1 MKSFTTLGR
10 LLLTLTVLALLPAT
24 VQAGP
29 PTRDELR
36 ARKLAFR
43 RYAGMAIALPQSAL
57 ADGLKVCARDMPSGI
72 VGYWRVPAKI
82 VDVMD
87 AELLVHLRK
96 SGLDKRLP
104 FSPKLYLRQYAGFV
118 KDGQR
123 FVYVNALLL
132 EKRNPLAEQ
141 AKKSFPGSC
150 TGIDGYWGIQYDPQ
164 AKQFVGFNSR

>member
-1 MKSFTTLGR
+1 MKSSAVLGR
-10 LLLTLTVLALLPAT
+10 LLLTLTVLAVVPAT

-36 ARKLAFR
+36 ARKLAAR
-43 RYAGMAIALPQSAL
+43 RYAGMAIALPQSAI
-57 ADGLKVCARDMPSGI
+57 ANGLRVCTKDMPSGI

-82 VDVMD
+82 VDAMD

-96 SGLDKRLP
+96 SGIDKRIP

-132 EKRNPLAEQ
+132 EKSNPLAEK
-141 AKKSFPGSC
+141 AKKSFPASC
-150 TGIDGYWGIQYDPQ
+150 AGIDGYWGIQYDAQ